1 MEPAR
6 KQQQPRPVEQPV
18 DPRRV
23 SEALA
28 EIARDVRVDPKRY
41 LDETKAPGGGE

>member
-6 KQQQPRPVEQPV
+6 KQQQPRPAQQPV

-23 SEALA
+23 SDALA
-28 EIARDVRVDPKRY
+28 EIARDVRHEPQRY
-41 LDETKAPGGGE
+41 LDETRAPGGGE